1 MEWKDSLI
9 KLKFFISVFDH
20 KNATIGLINV
30 GLRAFTLCSKFLLL
44 IYLAKY
50 LSLEQMGTYGLFAA
64 SVNYS
69 LYLVGLDYYTYANR
83 EILARPKK
91 DWPIIIRD
99 QAIFY
104 CIAYVIALPML
115 FLIFIIDVLNWKYIG
130 WFYLVLTLEHLAQEA
145 YRLLVVFQQPLKA
158 GIVLF
163 IRAGSWAYVILF
175 IMIKNPGTR
184 FLTTVL
190 AGWASGCFLCLI
202 VSFFIF
208 YRLDWASVKQVSPN
222 WAWIRRG
229 IRISLPFFFSTLALR
244 GMYTFD
250 RYFLKY
256 FWGESAVGVYT
267 FYAGIANVVQYFID
281 AAIVVI
287 YYPKLVSSYRLGD
300 IKNYLIYLRQM
311 TFAIFFAV
319 VILAGFLGLFIW
331 PFLDY
336 IDKSAYS
343 EKISVFWI
351 LLFANGVI
359 TLGYIPHYALYAVG
373 RDKDIVIATFL
384 AFFICMILYFCL
396 IPYWGVIG
404 AGIAIFISS
413 TFIWLYQYQKYHL
426 FLKSCANKSV
436 R

>member
-1 MEWKDSLI
+1 
-9 KLKFFISVFDH
+9 
-20 KNATIGLINV
+20 
-30 GLRAFTLCSKFLLL
+30 
-44 IYLAKY
+44 
-50 LSLEQMGTYGLFAA
+50 MGTYGLFAA